1 MLTFSDYYVD
11 FFGIYDI
18 ILTIKVV
25 IKMLKREA
33 YKKIKQI
40 NNTFR
45 VLLVT
50 GPRQVGKTTL
60 LTEYIPNNMSYV
72 TLDDIVLREQA
83 KTNPKLFLQEHPWPL
98 LIDEA
103 QYAPELFPYIKIIV
117 DKEKQRGMY
126 WLTGSQQI
134 KLMKNVQES
143 LAGRVGIV
151 KLNSLTYS
159 EIVMNECKKIFEPD
173 NIIKAQ
179 KIIDI
184 NTLFEKIFRG
194 GMPELYDISN
204 MNKDDF
210 FYSYVETYLS
220 KDVKDQLDILDVN
233 IFKNFMISVATR
245 NGEQLNYS
253 NIANEIGITDKTV
266 KTWLNILVNSGVV
279 YLLEPFM
286 NTKLKRI
293 THMPKIVFMDSG
305 LCSYLAGWSSAR
317 DLQLSEQS
325 GHYLETYVISEIIK
339 SYNSVGQDP
348 KISYYRDK
356 EKNEIDLIFEK
367 NNKIY
372 PFEIKKTAN
381 PTKSMIKN
389 FEKIKDINKSIEP
402 GGIICC
408 YDELIH
414 LDEKN
419 YIIPISS
426 VINL

>member
-1 MLTFSDYYVD
+1 
-11 FFGIYDI
+11 
-18 ILTIKVV
+18 
-25 IKMLKREA
+25 MLKREA
-33 YKKIKQI
+33 YEKIKQI

-45 VLLVT
+45 VLMVT

-60 LTEYIPNNMSYV
+60 LTEHIPKNMQYV
-72 TLDDIVLREQA
+72 SLDDNVLREQA
-83 KTNPKLFLQEHPWPL
+83 KNNPKLFLQEHPWPL

-103 QYAPELFPYIKIIV
+103 QYAPELFPYIKMIV

-159 EIVMNECKKIFEPD
+159 EIVKNENKKIFEPD
-173 NIIKAQ
+173 KLSNASKL
-179 KIIDI
+179 I
-184 NTLFEKIFRG
+184 NVNDLYERIFRG
-194 GMPELYDISN
+194 GMPELYDIPN
-204 MNKDDF
+204 MDKKDF

-233 IFKNFMISVATR
+233 NFKNFMVSVATR

-253 NIANEIGITDKTV
+253 NIASEIGITGKTA
-266 KTWLNILVNSGVV
+266 KIWLNILVNSGIV

-293 THMPKIVFMDSG
+293 THIPKIIFMDSG
-305 LCSYLAGWSSAR
+305 LCSYLAGWNDAR
-317 DLQLSEQS
+317 ELQLSEKS
-325 GHYLETYVISEIIK
+325 GHYLESYIISEIIK

-348 KISYYRDK
+348 KLSYFRDK
-356 EKNEIDLIFEK
+356 EKNEIDLILEK

-381 PTKSMIKN
+381 PNRTMIKN
-389 FEKIKDINKSIEP
+389 FDRLNAINKQIEA
-402 GGIICC
+402 GGIICF

-419 YIIPISS
+419 FVIPISS

>member
-1 MLTFSDYYVD
+1 
-11 FFGIYDI
+11 
-18 ILTIKVV
+18 
-25 IKMLKREA
+25 MLKREA
-33 YKKIKQI
+33 SEKIKKI
-40 NNTFR
+40 NSTFR

-60 LTEYIPNNMSYV
+60 LSEYLPDNMSYV
-72 TLDDIVLREQA
+72 TLDDKVLRDQA
-83 KTNPKLFLQEHPWPL
+83 ITNPKLFLIEHPWPL
-98 LIDEA
+98 LIDEV
-103 QYAPELFPYIKIIV
+103 QYAPELFPYIKMIV
-117 DKEKQRGMY
+117 DEHRERGMY

-159 EIVMNECKKIFEPD
+159 EIIEKENKKIFEPG
-173 NIIKAQ
+173 NIIKSE
-179 KIIDI
+179 KNIDVFE
-184 NTLFEKIFRG
+184 LYEKIFRG
-194 GMPELYDISN
+194 GMPELYDVPD
-204 MNKDDF
+204 MDKRDF

-220 KDVKDQLDILDVN
+220 KDVKDQLDILDTEL
-233 IFKNFMISVATR
+233 FKDFMVSVASR
-245 NGEQLNYS
+245 NGEQLNYT
-253 NIANEIGITDKTV
+253 NIASEIGISDKTAR
-266 KTWLNILVNSGVV
+266 TWLNILINSGIV

-293 THMPKIVFMDSG
+293 THMHKIIFMDSG
-305 LCSYLAGWSSAR
+305 LCSYLAGWESAR
-317 DLQLSEQS
+317 DLQLSEKA

-339 SYNSVGQDP
+339 SYNAVGIEP

-381 PTKSMIKN
+381 PTKTMIKN
-389 FEKIKDINKSIEP
+389 FEKLEKIKKIEP
-402 GGIICC
+402 GGIICL
-408 YDELIH
+408 YDDLIH
-414 LDEKN
+414 IDEKN

>member
-1 MLTFSDYYVD
+1 
-11 FFGIYDI
+11 
-18 ILTIKVV
+18 
-25 IKMLKREA
+25 MLKREA
-33 YKKIKQI
+33 NEKIKQI
-40 NNTFR
+40 NETFR

-60 LTEYIPNNMSYV
+60 LTENIPKNMSYV

-83 KTNPKLFLQEHPWPL
+83 KTNPKLFLDEHPWPL
-98 LIDEA
+98 LIDEV

-117 DKEKQRGMY
+117 DREKQRGMY
-126 WLTGSQQI
+126 WLIGSQQI

-159 EIVMNECKKIFEPD
+159 EIVKNEKKRIFEPD
-173 NIIKAQ
+173 NIMKTD
-179 KIIDI
+179 KLI
-184 NTLFEKIFRG
+184 NVNELYETMFKG

-204 MNKDDF
+204 MEKSDF

-220 KDVKDQLDILDVN
+220 KDVKDQLDILDTSL
-233 IFKNFMISVATR
+233 FKNFMISIASR
-245 NGEQLNYS
+245 NGEQLNYN
-253 NIANEIGITDKTV
+253 NIANEIGVNDKTV
-266 KTWLNILVNSGVV
+266 KSWLNILVNSGIV

-305 LCSYLAGWSSAR
+305 LCSYLAGWDSAR
-317 DLQLSEQS
+317 DLQLSEKS
-325 GHYLETYVISEIIK
+325 GHYLETYIISEIIK
-339 SYNSVGQDP
+339 SYNSIGKDL

-356 EKNEIDLIFEK
+356 EKNEIDLIIEK

-389 FEKIKDINKSIEP
+389 FDQLNSINRQVEP

-426 VINL
+426 VINLKN

>member
-1 MLTFSDYYVD
+1 
-11 FFGIYDI
+11 
-18 ILTIKVV
+18 
-25 IKMLKREA
+25 MLKREA
-33 YKKIKQI
+33 SEKIKKISS
-40 NNTFR
+40 TFR

-60 LTEYIPNNMSYV
+60 LTEYLPENMSYV
-72 TLDDIVLREQA
+72 SLDDKVLRDQA
-83 KTNPKLFLQEHPWPL
+83 ITNPKLFLIEHPWPL
-98 LIDEA
+98 LIDEV
-103 QYAPELFPYIKIIV
+103 QYAPELFPYIKMIV
-117 DKEKQRGMY
+117 DQHRERGMY

-159 EIVMNECKKIFEPD
+159 EIIEKENKKIFEPG
-173 NIIKAQ
+173 NIIKSE
-179 KIIDI
+179 KNIDVFE
-184 NTLFEKIFRG
+184 LYEKIFRG
-194 GMPELYDISN
+194 GMPELYDVPD
-204 MNKDDF
+204 MDKRDF

-220 KDVKDQLDILDVN
+220 KDVKDQLDILDTEL
-233 IFKNFMISVATR
+233 FKDFMVSVASR
-245 NGEQLNYS
+245 NGEQLNYT
-253 NIANEIGITDKTV
+253 NIASEIGISDKTAR
-266 KTWLNILVNSGVV
+266 TWLNILVNSGIV

-293 THMPKIVFMDSG
+293 THMHKIIFMDSG
-305 LCSYLAGWSSAR
+305 LCSYLAGWESAR
-317 DLQLSEQS
+317 DLQLSEKA

-339 SYNSVGQDP
+339 SYNAVGIEP

-381 PTKSMIKN
+381 PTKTMIKN
-389 FEKIKDINKSIEP
+389 FEKLEKIKKIEP
-402 GGIICC
+402 GGIICL
-408 YDELIH
+408 YDDLIH
-414 LDEKN
+414 IDEKN

>member
-1 MLTFSDYYVD
+1 
-11 FFGIYDI
+11 
-18 ILTIKVV
+18 
-25 IKMLKREA
+25 MLKREA
-33 YKKIKQI
+33 YEKIKQI

-60 LTEYIPNNMSYV
+60 LTEYIPDNMSYV
-72 TLDDIVLREQA
+72 TLDDSVLREQA

-134 KLMKNVQES
+134 KLMKNVHES
-143 LAGRVGIV
+143 LVGRVGIV

-159 EIVMNECKKIFEPD
+159 EIIMNENKKIFEPD
-173 NIIKAQ
+173 NIIKSTN
-179 KIIDI
+179 IIDV
-184 NTLFEKIFRG
+184 NELYKRIFRG
-194 GMPELYDISN
+194 GMPELYDVPD
-204 MNKDDF
+204 MDKEDF

-220 KDVKDQLDILDVN
+220 KDVKDQLDILDTN
-233 IFKNFMISVATR
+233 IFKKFMISIASR

-253 NIANEIGITDKTV
+253 NIASEIGISDKTV
-266 KTWLNILVNSGVV
+266 KTWLNILINSGIV

-293 THMPKIVFMDSG
+293 THMPKIIFMDSG
-305 LCSYLAGWSSAR
+305 LCSYLAGWDNAR
-317 DLQLSEQS
+317 QLQLSENS
-325 GHYLETYVISEIIK
+325 GHYLETYIISEIIK
-339 SYNSVGQDP
+339 SYNSNGQEP

-356 EKNEIDLIFEK
+356 EKNEIDLIIEK

-372 PFEIKKTAN
+372 PFEIKKTGN

-389 FEKIKDINKSIEP
+389 FEKLNGINKTVET

-419 YIIPISS
+419 LIIPISS

>member
-1 MLTFSDYYVD
+1 
-11 FFGIYDI
+11 
-18 ILTIKVV
+18 
-25 IKMLKREA
+25 MLKREA
-33 YKKIKQI
+33 QKKIKQI
-40 NNTFR
+40 NSTFR

-60 LTEYIPNNMSYV
+60 LTEYKSKEMSYV
-72 TLDDIVLREQA
+72 TLDDKVLREQA
-83 KTNPKLFLQEHPWPL
+83 QTNPKLFLQEHPWPL
-98 LIDEA
+98 LIDEV
-103 QYAPELFPYIKIIV
+103 QYAPELFSYIKMIV

-159 EIVMNECKKIFEPD
+159 EISMNEDKKIFEPD
-173 NIIKAQ
+173 NIKKSS

-184 NTLFEKIFRG
+184 NELYEKIFRG
-194 GMPELYDISN
+194 GMPELYDITN
-204 MNKDDF
+204 MDKKDF

-220 KDVKDQLDILDVN
+220 KDVKEQLEILDTN
-233 IFKNFMISVATR
+233 TFKNFMVSIASR

-253 NIANEIGITDKTV
+253 NIATEIGITDKTV
-266 KTWLNILVNSGVV
+266 KSWLNILINSGIV

-305 LCSYLAGWSSAR
+305 LCSYLAGWDNAR

-325 GHYLETYVISEIIK
+325 GHYLETYIISEIIK
-339 SYNSVGQDP
+339 SYNSVGIEP

-356 EKNEIDLIFEK
+356 EKNEIDLIIEK

-372 PFEIKKTAN
+372 PFEIKKTGN

-389 FEKIKDINKSIEP
+389 FEKLNGINKRVET

-419 YIIPISS
+419 LIIPISS

>member
-1 MLTFSDYYVD
+1 
-11 FFGIYDI
+11 
-18 ILTIKVV
+18 
-25 IKMLKREA
+25 MLKREA
-33 YKKIKQI
+33 SEKIKKI
-40 NNTFR
+40 NSTFR

-60 LTEYIPNNMSYV
+60 LSEYLSENMSYV
-72 TLDDIVLREQA
+72 TLDDKVLREQA
-83 KTNPKLFLQEHPWPL
+83 ITNPKLFLIEHPWPL
-98 LIDEA
+98 LIDEV
-103 QYAPELFPYIKIIV
+103 QYAPELFPYIKMIV
-117 DKEKQRGMY
+117 DQHRERGMY

-159 EIVMNECKKIFEPD
+159 EIIEKENKKIFEPG
-173 NIIKAQ
+173 NIIKSE
-179 KIIDI
+179 KNIDVFE
-184 NTLFEKIFRG
+184 LYEKIFRG
-194 GMPELYDISN
+194 GMPELYDVPD
-204 MNKDDF
+204 MDKRDF

-220 KDVKDQLDILDVN
+220 KDVKDQLDILDTEL
-233 IFKNFMISVATR
+233 FKDFMVSVASR
-245 NGEQLNYS
+245 NGEQLNYT
-253 NIANEIGITDKTV
+253 NIASEIGISDKTAR
-266 KTWLNILVNSGVV
+266 TWLNILINSGIV

-293 THMPKIVFMDSG
+293 THMHKIIFMDSG
-305 LCSYLAGWSSAR
+305 LCSYLAGWESAR
-317 DLQLSEQS
+317 DLQLSEKA

-339 SYNSVGQDP
+339 SYNAVGIEP

-381 PTKSMIKN
+381 PTKTMIKN
-389 FEKIKDINKSIEP
+389 FEKLEKIKKIEP
-402 GGIICC
+402 GGIICL
-408 YDELIH
+408 YDDLIH
-414 LDEKN
+414 IDEKN

>member
-1 MLTFSDYYVD
+1 
-11 FFGIYDI
+11 
-18 ILTIKVV
+18 
-25 IKMLKREA
+25 MLKREA
-33 YKKIKQI
+33 YEKIKQI

-60 LTEYIPNNMSYV
+60 LTEYIPDNMSYV
-72 TLDDIVLREQA
+72 TLDDSVLREQA

-134 KLMKNVQES
+134 KLMKNVHES
-143 LAGRVGIV
+143 LVGRVGIV

-159 EIVMNECKKIFEPD
+159 EIIMNENKKIFEPD
-173 NIIKAQ
+173 NIIKSTN
-179 KIIDI
+179 IIDV
-184 NTLFEKIFRG
+184 NELYKRIFRG
-194 GMPELYDISN
+194 GMPELYDVPD
-204 MNKDDF
+204 MDKEDF

-220 KDVKDQLDILDVN
+220 KDVKDQLDILDTN
-233 IFKNFMISVATR
+233 IFKKFMISIASR

-253 NIANEIGITDKTV
+253 NIASEIGISDKTV
-266 KTWLNILVNSGVV
+266 KTWLNILINSGIV

-293 THMPKIVFMDSG
+293 THMPKIIFMDSG
-305 LCSYLAGWSSAR
+305 LCSYLAGWDNAR
-317 DLQLSEQS
+317 QLQLSENS
-325 GHYLETYVISEIIK
+325 GHYLETYIISEIIK
-339 SYNSVGQDP
+339 SYNSNGQEP

-356 EKNEIDLIFEK
+356 EKNEIDLIIEK
-367 NNKIY
+367 NNRIY

-381 PTKSMIKN
+381 PNKSMIKN
-389 FEKIKDINKSIEP
+389 FAKLNVIGKQIEP
-402 GGIICC
+402 GGVICF
-408 YDELIH
+408 YEELIH
-414 LDEKN
+414 LDDKN
-419 YIIPISS
+419 YIIPVSS
-426 VINL
+426 IINI

>member
-1 MLTFSDYYVD
+1 
-11 FFGIYDI
+11 
-18 ILTIKVV
+18 
-25 IKMLKREA
+25 MLKREA
-33 YKKIKQI
+33 SEKIKKI
-40 NNTFR
+40 NSTFR

-60 LTEYIPNNMSYV
+60 LSEYLPDNMSYV
-72 TLDDIVLREQA
+72 TLDDKVLRDQA
-83 KTNPKLFLQEHPWPL
+83 ITNPKLFLIEHPWPL
-98 LIDEA
+98 LIDEV
-103 QYAPELFPYIKIIV
+103 QYAPELFPYIKMIV
-117 DKEKQRGMY
+117 DQYRERGMY

-159 EIVMNECKKIFEPD
+159 EIIEKENKKIFEPG
-173 NIIKAQ
+173 NIIKSE
-179 KIIDI
+179 KNIDVFE
-184 NTLFEKIFRG
+184 LYEKIFRG
-194 GMPELYDISN
+194 GMPELYDVPD
-204 MNKDDF
+204 MDKRDF

-220 KDVKDQLDILDVN
+220 KDVKDQLDILDTEL
-233 IFKNFMISVATR
+233 FKDFMVSVASR
-245 NGEQLNYS
+245 NGEQLNYT
-253 NIANEIGITDKTV
+253 NIASEIGISDKTAR
-266 KTWLNILVNSGVV
+266 TWLNILINSGIV

-293 THMPKIVFMDSG
+293 THMHKIIFMDSG
-305 LCSYLAGWSSAR
+305 LCSYLAGWESAR
-317 DLQLSEQS
+317 DLQLSEKA

-339 SYNSVGQDP
+339 SYNAVGIEP

-381 PTKSMIKN
+381 PTKTMIKN
-389 FEKIKDINKSIEP
+389 FEKLEKIKKIEP
-402 GGIICC
+402 GGIICL
-408 YDELIH
+408 YDDLIH
-414 LDEKN
+414 IDEKN